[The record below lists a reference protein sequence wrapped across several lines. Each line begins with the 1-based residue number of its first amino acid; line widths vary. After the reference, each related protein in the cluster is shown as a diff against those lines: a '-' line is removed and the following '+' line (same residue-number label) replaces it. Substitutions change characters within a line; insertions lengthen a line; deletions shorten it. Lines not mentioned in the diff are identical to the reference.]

1 MIMSLRERLQE
12 DMKAAMRARESERL
26 TTIRMLQAAIKQREV
41 DERRTLEEAEILS
54 IVEKLIKQRKDS
66 ATQFRAGQRP
76 DLADKEEAEIVMLTA
91 YLPEPLSMEALDA
104 LIAESI
110 SQLEAAGPK
119 DMGKVLN
126 ALRPQLLGKADMAL
140 VADKVKA
147 RLNNG

>member
-1 MIMSLRERLQE
+1 MSLRERLQE

-54 IVEKLIKQRKDS
+54 IVEKLIKQRKNS

>member
-1 MIMSLRERLQE
+1 MSLRERLQE